1 MKCFII
7 KLAMKRI
14 LSKKMPLA
22 YVFGLF
28 VVVVAATV
36 GITLLL
42 DNTKE
47 STTTISAQ
55 NCAVKIKRLDGYQL
69 VKPIMFAD
77 EECPSESLSTLNQS
91 ISSIIGA
98 YQQAQTVTAA
108 SVYFRDF
115 DTAQWTIVNETEE
128 YESGSLFKVPVMI
141 TFLKMDEENPG
152 VLNKK
157 ITYSK
162 PFSLAKEVNFTSKHI
177 ELGKQ
182 YTVREL
188 LKYMIVYSDNNA
200 TSLLIA
206 NIDQNIIRKLFE
218 DLGMPKPNF
227 YAPKF
232 YFNVQGFSLFM
243 RTIYNASYLSVENSE
258 FAAQL
263 LSESDFKDGLLK
275 GIPNGTPMAHKF
287 GEAGDQNQVQL
298 HESAIIYLDN
308 KAYLL
313 TVMTKGKDMK
323 TLSKLLADISKAV
336 YDTQKSE
343 PLSSL

>member
-1 MKCFII
+1 
-7 KLAMKRI
+7 MKRI

-22 YVFGLF
+22 YVIGLF
-28 VVVVAATV
+28 IVVVAITV
-36 GITLLL
+36 GITRWMQGT
-42 DNTKE
+42 NNAQ
-47 STTTISAQ
+47 TTATVQ
-55 NCAVKIKRLDGYQL
+55 NCAVKIKRLNGYQHI
-69 VKPIMFAD
+69 KPIMFAD

-91 ISSIIGA
+91 LSSIIGA
-98 YQQAQTVTAA
+98 YQQTQTVKTA
-108 SVYFRDF
+108 SVYFRDY
-115 DTAQWTIVNETEE
+115 DSAEWTVINETEE
-128 YESGSLFKVPVMI
+128 YESGSLFKVPVLI
-141 TFLKMDEENPG
+141 TFLKMEEENHG
-152 VLNKK
+152 VLDKK

-162 PFSLAKEVNFTSKHI
+162 PFSLAKEVNFTSKQI

-188 LKYMIVYSDNNA
+188 LQYMIVYSDNNA

-206 NIDQNIIRKLFE
+206 NINKNTIQKLFD

-232 YFNVQGFSLFM
+232 YFTAQGFSLFM
-243 RTIYNASYLSVENSE
+243 RTIYNASYLSKENSE

-263 LSESDFKDGLLK
+263 LSQSDFKDGLLK

-287 GEAGDQNQVQL
+287 GEAGDQNEVQL
-298 HESAIIYLDN
+298 HESAIIYLNN
-308 KAYLL
+308 KTYLL

-323 TLSKLLADISKAV
+323 SLCKLLADISKAV